1 MRVLVTG
8 GTGVVGHA
16 AVTALLEEGHKVR
29 LLSRHAERDARRWEA
44 RVEAFPGDVSKPSTL
59 RGAADDCDAV
69 LHVVGI
75 VGDPPPGLTLDAV
88 NVDGTRNIMA
98 EAERARVRRFI
109 FVSSLGADGGKSEY
123 HRSKYR
129 AEQAVKQ
136 FRGGWIIVRPG
147 NVYGPGD
154 DEISLLLRM
163 VRTLPVVPVIAGGE
177 QKFQPIW
184 HEDLGRVLALAV
196 ERTDL
201 HGRELDVAGPER
213 TTQNDLLER
222 LAALTDRDPI
232 RLPLPGFLA
241 DIGSKLASAVGAPVP
256 FNESQL
262 VMLREGNVIDDPAHN
277 ALESVFGITPT
288 TLDEGLK
295 MLVDQQPEML
305 PERGVGAMHRK
316 RIWGEIEGARH
327 SAESLFERF
336 VMSFDAVLP
345 IETSAEPGTDSRLE
359 PGRTL
364 TMSLPVRGHIQVRVG
379 EVDERQATLIT
390 LEGHP
395 LAGAVR
401 FLAEER
407 GERLRFEVQVYDRAA
422 SVVDWVMMS
431 TIGNLLQDS
440 NWVEVV
446 ENMVDASGGRLAGEV
461 HVERDTLDEEQTQRI
476 EAWLE
481 ELVMALKREETESRT
496 SPRAAAASDQH
507 EDRAS
512 PT

>member
-16 AVTALLEEGHKVR
+16 AVTALLEQGHKVR
-29 LLSRHAERDARRWEA
+29 LLSRNAERDARRWEA

-59 RGAADDCDAV
+59 HGAADDCDAV

-75 VGDPPPGLTLDAV
+75 VGEPPPGLTLDAV
-88 NVDGTRNIMA
+88 NVDGTRNVIA
-98 EAERARVRRFI
+98 EAERARVGKLI
-109 FVSSLGADGGKSEY
+109 FVSSLGAGQGESEY
-123 HRSKYR
+123 HRSKFR
-129 AEQAVKQ
+129 AEQAVKN
-136 FRGGWIIVRPG
+136 FRGGWIIIRPG

-177 QKFQPIW
+177 QPFQPIW

-196 ERTDL
+196 ERDDL
-201 HGRELDVAGPER
+201 HGRELDVAGSER

-222 LAALTDRDPI
+222 LAALTDRSPM

-241 DIGSKLASAVGAPVP
+241 DLGTRIASAVGAPVP

-262 VMLREGNVIDDPAHN
+262 VMLREGNVIDDPSHN
-277 ALESVFGITPT
+277 ALEAVFHVVPT

-316 RIWGEIEGARH
+316 RIWGEIEGAPH
-327 SAESLFERF
+327 SADSLFDKF
-336 VMSFDAVLP
+336 LMVFDAVLP
-345 IETSAEPGTDSRLE
+345 LETAAEPGTDTRLE

-364 TMSLPVRGHIQVRVG
+364 TMSLPVRGHIQVRVA
-379 EVDERQATLIT
+379 EVGERQLTLLT

-407 GERLRFEVQVYDRAA
+407 GELLRFEVQVYDRAA
-422 SVVDWVMMS
+422 SVVDWVVMS
-431 TIGNLLQDS
+431 TIGNLLQDA

-446 ENMVDASGGRLAGEV
+446 ENMAESSGGRLVDEV
-461 HVERDTLDEEQTQRI
+461 HVERDTLDAQQTERI

-481 ELVMALKREETESRT
+481 ELVMALKRRETESRS
-496 SPRAAAASDQH
+496 SPRAEEASDRR
-507 EDRAS
+507 EERAS
-512 PT
+512 PS

>member
-1 MRVLVTG
+1 MRILVTG

-16 AVTALLEEGHKVR
+16 AVTALLDEGHEVR
-29 LLSRHAERDARRWEA
+29 LLSRQAERNARRWEA
-44 RVEAFPGDVSKPSTL
+44 RVEAFPGDVSRPSTI

-69 LHVVGI
+69 LHIVGI

-88 NVDGTRNIMA
+88 NVDGTRHMIA
-98 EAERARVRRFI
+98 EAERAGVGKFV
-109 FVSSLGADGGKSEY
+109 FVSSLGADRGESEY
-123 HRSKYR
+123 HKSKLR
-129 AEQAVKQ
+129 AEQAVKK

-163 VRTLPVVPVIAGGE
+163 VRTLPVVPVIAGGDQE
-177 QKFQPIW
+177 FQPIW
-184 HEDLGRVLALAV
+184 HEDIGRVLALAV
-196 ERTDL
+196 KRDDL
-201 HGRELDVAGPER
+201 HGRELDVAGPDR

-222 LAALTDRDPI
+222 LSALTDRSPV

-241 DIGSKLASAVGAPVP
+241 DLGTKIASAVGAPVP

-262 VMLREGNVIDDPAHN
+262 VMLREGNVVDDPARN
-277 ALESVFGITPT
+277 ALQSVFHVVPT

-305 PERGVGAMHRK
+305 PDRGVGAMHRK
-316 RIWGEIEGARH
+316 RIWAEIEGAPH
-327 SAESLFERF
+327 SAESLFHQFLE
-336 VMSFDAVLP
+336 SFSTVLP
-345 IETSAEPGTDSRLE
+345 IETEAEPGTDSRIA

-379 EVDERQATLIT
+379 EVGERQLTLIT

-407 GERLRFEVQVYDRAA
+407 GDLLRFEVQVYDRA
-422 SVVDWVMMS
+422 SNVVDWVVMS
-431 TIGNLLQDS
+431 TIGNLLQDA
-440 NWVEVV
+440 NWVDVV
-446 ENMVDASGGRLAGEV
+446 ENMVEVSGGRQVGEV
-461 HVERDTLDEEQTQRI
+461 EVERETLEEEQTKRI
-476 EAWLE
+476 EMWLE
-481 ELVMALKREETESRT
+481 ELVMALKRKETDSRS
-496 SPRAAAASDQH
+496 SPRTETAT
-507 EDRAS
+507 EEREERAS
-512 PT
+512 PL

>member
-16 AVTALLEEGHKVR
+16 SVTALLEHGHKVR
-29 LLSRHAERDARRWEA
+29 LLSRHANRDARRWEA

-59 RGAADDCDAV
+59 HGAADDCDAV

-88 NVDGTRNIMA
+88 NVDGTRNIIA
-98 EAERARVRRFI
+98 EAERAGVGKLI
-109 FVSSLGADGGKSEY
+109 FVSSLGANRGASEY

-129 AEQAVKQ
+129 AEQAVKK

-163 VRTLPVVPVIAGGE
+163 IRAFPVVPVIAGGE
-177 QKFQPIW
+177 QEFQPIW
-184 HEDLGRVLALAV
+184 HEDLGEVLALSV
-196 ERTDL
+196 ERHDL

-213 TTQNDLLER
+213 TSQNDLLER
-222 LAALTDRDPI
+222 LAALTDRSPV

-241 DIGSKLASAVGAPVP
+241 DIGSRIASAVGAPVP

-262 VMLREGNVIDDPAHN
+262 VMLREGNVVEDPAKN
-277 ALESVFGITPT
+277 ALESIFHVVPT
-288 TLDEGLK
+288 TLDEGLR

-316 RIWGEIEGARH
+316 RIWAEIAGAPH
-327 SAESLFERF
+327 SAESLFDAF
-336 VMSFDAVLP
+336 LQSFDRVLP
-345 IETSAEPGTDSRLE
+345 LETSAEPGTDTRLE
-359 PGRTL
+359 RGRTL

-379 EVDERQATLIT
+379 EVGERQLTLIT

-407 GERLRFEVQVYDRAA
+407 GDLVRFEVQVYDRAA
-422 SVVDWVMMS
+422 TVVDWVVMS

-446 ENMVDASGGRLAGEV
+446 ENMVEVSGGRLVDEV
-461 HVERDTLDEEQTQRI
+461 HMERDTLDEEQTGRI
-476 EAWLE
+476 EQWLE
-481 ELVMALKREETESRT
+481 EMVMAMKRRESESRS
-496 SPRAAAASDQH
+496 SPRTEAASEEH
-507 EDRAS
+507 EERAS
-512 PT
+512 PL